1 MKLLYFGRDYPLGY
15 DYFRKR
21 LKKAF
26 NSNVNLKDENEINK
40 ALQRGEY
47 VLKELDALYKLRKYR
62 FLKKHYYEVD
72 NELESQLSKIETYTS
87 NLK

>member
-1 MKLLYFGRDYPLGY
+1 LGRDYPLGY

-26 NSNVNLKDENEINK
+26 SSNINLKDENEISK
-40 ALQRGEY
+40 AVQRGEY

-72 NELESQLSKIETYTS
+72 NELETRLSKIETNTS
-87 NLK
+87 DSK

>member
-1 MKLLYFGRDYPLGY
+1 
-15 DYFRKR
+15 

-26 NSNVNLKDENEINK
+26 SSNINLKDENEISK
-40 ALQRGEY
+40 AVQRGEY

-72 NELESQLSKIETYTS
+72 NELETRLSKIETNTS
-87 NLK
+87 DSK